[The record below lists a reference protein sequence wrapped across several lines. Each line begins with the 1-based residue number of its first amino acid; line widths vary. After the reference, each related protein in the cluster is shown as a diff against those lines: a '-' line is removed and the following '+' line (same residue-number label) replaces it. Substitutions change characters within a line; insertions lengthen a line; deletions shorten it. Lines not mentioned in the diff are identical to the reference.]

1 MAGGALFSRLL
12 NAAKQVAAPAL
23 TSGGLTGGLALL
35 GGSSPVNALAYGV
48 ADAAASGGSLALLRK
63 LRPGSYKTQTLKNVD
78 TGEIT
83 TTQGTSKLEIPVNLV
98 ASIGTGTLLSSALE
112 GGNPQSLQIAQQL
125 EQRSVVNQ
133 LPLQQELANLSPGT
147 MSQVPGTEFEQLLN
161 QVPRD
166 QWTQY
171 LSPEDQQ
178 LISQLSNPRLL

>member
-1 MAGGALFSRLL
+1 MAGAAFGKLL
-12 NAAKQVAAPAL
+12 KQIAGPAL

-35 GGSSPVNALAYGV
+35 GGSSPLNALAYGV

-63 LRPGSYKTQTLKNVD
+63 LRPNSYRTQTLKDVD
-78 TGEIT
+78 TGEVRTI
-83 TTQGTSKLEIPVNLV
+83 QGTSKLEIPVNLG
-98 ASIGTGTLLSSALE
+98 ASIGTGALLSSALE

-147 MSQVPGTEFEQLLN
+147 MSQVPGMEFQQLLN
-161 QVPRD
+161 QVPRN
-166 QWTQY
+166 QWMQY

-178 LISQLSNPRLL
+178 MLAEVANPRLL